1 MTSSRVNKTS
11 EVKDIKRPLPTILKK
26 DLVAETAQLAANE
39 KFGSVKNDKKVN
51 LSQKDINEVVDI
63 FFMLLMSHVSDGN
76 DVTIR
81 GVGKF
86 YTKESKS
93 GYFQKSKKRK
103 KKAETHTEVKFIPS
117 RNFKKM
123 LKNK

>member
-1 MTSSRVNKTS
+1 MTSSRVNKAS
-11 EVKDIKRPLPTILKK
+11 EAKDVKKSLPTILKK

-76 DVTIR
+76 DVTLR

-86 YTKESKS
+86 YTKESRS
-93 GYFQKSKKRK
+93 GFFGKTKKRK
-103 KKAETHTEVKFIPS
+103 KRAETHTEVKFIPS
-117 RNFKKM
+117 RNFKKL
-123 LKNK
+123 LKDK